1 MQKRMYGIWIGTR
14 REKVCSCHPKGTL
27 SICSQIIE
35 LRTGQNIAGSS
46 KVTLILDKNN
56 IEYLE
61 DAITKNSNKI
71 NNIKYN
77 IKDNPYS
84 TQQKKRVLRDSS

>member
-1 MQKRMYGIWIGTR
+1 MYGIWIGTR
-14 REKVCSCHPKGTL
+14 REKVCSGHPKGTL

-84 TQQKKRVLRDSS
+84 TFNDNKN